1 MSGAPINGAPASGA
15 QTSRGSTSGALRR
28 YVPTGRTLVERAP
41 AVAINARAAVR
52 AEIGGVERYAREVAL
67 RLRAQRPERYRV
79 IAPRPRLAH
88 RAGHLWEQ
96 AVLPARAR
104 GCALIY
110 SAANLAPVLSDR
122 NIVVIHDV
130 AAFAHPEAYST
141 TYTAYQQRI
150 LPAIARRARLVITVS
165 EFSRGEIVA
174 RLGVGSDRI
183 EVIPGGVDERFSPA
197 AARQAAAVAAS
208 LGIDGPYVLAVGTA
222 SARKNHAVL
231 RLALRALRERG
242 IELVVAG
249 SDREYLRDGAG
260 PGAHGGADFGL
271 RRLGYVPER
280 SMPALYA
287 GARAL
292 VMPSTYEG
300 FGLPCI
306 EAMACGTPVVAAAS
320 AALPQTCGD
329 AALLVAPGDG
339 AVLARAL
346 LVAAFDQR
354 ERELMIERGL
364 RRAARFSWDATA
376 RATDAAIERL
386 LAPSHAA
393 PG

>member
-1 MSGAPINGAPASGA
+1 MSAS
-15 QTSRGSTSGALRR
+15 RR
-28 YVPTGRTLVERAP
+28 RR
-41 AVAINARAAVR
+41 
-52 AEIGGVERYAREVAL
+52 
-67 RLRAQRPERYRV
+67 
-79 IAPRPRLAH
+79 
-88 RAGHLWEQ
+88 
-96 AVLPARAR
+96 PARPPP
-104 GCALIY
+104 L
-110 SAANLAPVLSDR
+110 
-122 NIVVIHDV
+122 
-130 AAFAHPEAYST
+130 
-141 TYTAYQQRI
+141 
-150 LPAIARRARLVITVS
+150 
-165 EFSRGEIVA
+165 
-174 RLGVGSDRI
+174 
-183 EVIPGGVDERFSPA
+183 
-197 AARQAAAVAAS
+197 RQAWA
-208 LGIDGPYVLAVGTA
+208 DGPYVLAVGTA

-249 SDREYLRDGAG
+249 SDCEYLRDGAG